1 MIPLSHAS
9 FTPDGAL
16 GADMSRS
23 GEARPGEARPGEARP
38 GEARH
43 DLHQSD
49 VVDDALALMQA
60 VGTLSALEYLK
71 SHAIDGRIIARV
83 LLEPR
88 KRRSQTRLAAA

>member
-1 MIPLSHAS
+1 MNPLSHAS
-9 FTPDGAL
+9 FTPDGAP
-16 GADMSRS
+16 GADMC
-23 GEARPGEARPGEARP
+23 RPSEARP

-43 DLHQSD
+43 DLHQRD

-71 SHAIDGRIIARV
+71 SHAVEGRIIARV

-88 KRRSQTRLAAA
+88 KRRGQTGLAAA

>member
-1 MIPLSHAS
+1 MNPLSHAC
-9 FTPDGAL
+9 FTPDGAP
-16 GADMSRS
+16 GADMSCS
-23 GEARPGEARPGEARP
+23 GEARPGEARP

-43 DLHQSD
+43 DLHQRD

-71 SHAIDGRIIARV
+71 SHAIEGRIIARV

-88 KRRSQTRLAAA
+88 KRRSQTGLAAA

>member
-1 MIPLSHAS
+1 MNPLSHAS
-9 FTPDGAL
+9 FNPHGAP

-23 GEARPGEARPGEARP
+23 GEARSGEARPGES
-38 GEARH
+38 RH
-43 DLHQSD
+43 DLRQRD

-71 SHAIDGRIIARV
+71 SHAVEGRIIARV

-88 KRRSQTRLAAA
+88 KRRSQPGLAAA

>member
-9 FTPDGAL
+9 FTPDGAP
-16 GADMSRS
+16 GADMSHS
-23 GEARPGEARPGEARP
+23 GEARP

-43 DLHQSD
+43 DLHQRD

-71 SHAIDGRIIARV
+71 SHAIEGRIIARV

-88 KRRSQTRLAAA
+88 KRRSQRRLAAA